1 MRREVRLGRQFSTA
15 EFERAFAS
23 FAELYQVKPKC
34 VACSPDVL
42 QRYCALFE
50 GSVEDAHRRD
60 LQYRGIP
67 LVASVLPAGMI
78 AFEGDVDED
87 RMGDW

>member
-23 FAELYQVKPKC
+23 FAELYSVKPQR

-42 QRYCALFE
+42 QRYCALF
-50 GSVEDAHRRD
+50 GDSIEDAHRRE
-60 LQYRGIP
+60 LQYGGIP
-67 LVASVLPAGMI
+67 LVASVLSPGMI
-78 AFEGDVDED
+78 AFEGEVDED